1 MYVIPIRR
9 ETRTTIDMLLRDR
22 VCFENG
28 TMIKLPKDKSTA
40 LEVSVKEIERVAVLG
55 AGAMGAA
62 YTCRFF
68 HASSFS
74 TVLVARGPRYDRLRT
89 EGVVVN
95 GKHYSVPV
103 VHPDEATPSADLII
117 VALKNHNLREAIND
131 LTHLVGPETTLISV
145 MNGLDSEECLGS
157 VYGIDKVLY
166 AVAVGIDAVRDG
178 NSVTYSNPGKVLFGE
193 PDNSHP
199 SERVRRVQAA
209 FERAGVVSE
218 TPTDMM
224 RMLWWKFMVN
234 VGVNQASAVMR
245 APYGVFQSSPEAQAL
260 MDTLMREVIVLAQGI
275 GVNLAEQD
283 LDAWYA
289 VLKTLSPQGK
299 TSMLQDI
306 EAGRKTEVEAF
317 AGKVVELGAIHGIPT
332 PVNKTLLNIVQVL
345 EKYRA

>member
-1 MYVIPIRR
+1 MSR
-9 ETRTTIDMLLRDR
+9 LLK
-22 VCFENG
+22 G
-28 TMIKLPKDKSTA
+28 TSTA
-40 LEVSVKEIERVAVLG
+40 LEVSVKEIERVAFLG

-62 YTCRFF
+62 YACKFF

-74 TVLVARGPRYDRLRT
+74 TVFVARDQRYDRLRA

-95 GKHYSVPV
+95 GTHYAVPV
-103 VHPDEATPSADLII
+103 VHPNEATTPADLII
-117 VALKNHNLREAIND
+117 VALKNHHLPQAIND
-131 LTHLVGPETTLISV
+131 VTHLVGPETTLISV
-145 MNGLDSEECLGS
+145 MNGLDSEESLGS
-157 VYGIDKVLY
+157 VYGMDKVLY

-209 FERAGVVSE
+209 FERAGIVSE

-224 RMLWWKFMVN
+224 RTLWWKFMVN

-245 APYGVFQSSPEAQAL
+245 APYGVFQSSREAQSLTDA
-260 MDTLMREVIVLAQGI
+260 LMREVIVLAQGV

-283 LDAWYA
+283 LDAWYT
-289 VLKTLSPQGK
+289 VLKTLSPEGK

-306 EAGRKTEVEAF
+306 DAGRKTEVEAF
-317 AGKVVELGAIHGIPT
+317 AGKVVELGRIHHVPT
-332 PVNKTLLNIVQVL
+332 PVNQTLLTIVQVL